1 MIFPLFHGFNEVFGA
16 QFING
21 CSIRDAIL
29 FLLATPIQFGP
40 PGILFYRGAYKS
52 LRAGSANMDVLVA
65 LATSISYFFSLLQVV
80 MCTVE
85 SAKSPNTTFETS
97 AVLITV
103 IILGKYMETIAKGKT
118 SQALDRL
125 MDLAPS
131 AARLVENW
139 KEIHSE
145 DSHNSHSEKQSQV
158 AESNVNVENGSNARN
173 VDEEHH
179 SLRIREIDA

>member
-1 MIFPLFHGFNEVFGA
+1 MIFPLFHGFNEAFGA

-118 SQALDRL
+118 SQALDKL

-139 KEIHSE
+139 NAQNDDHS
-145 DSHNSHSEKQSQV
+145 SSHSKSPKSS
-158 AESNVNVENGSNARN
+158 A
-173 VDEEHH
+173 
-179 SLRIREIDA
+179 